1 MFTETCPR
9 ALTAAWLIIV
19 KRRPQPDSSP
29 TDGRIDRRTCTH
41 AMEQH
46 PPIKRKEVLG
56 RGRAVDHDAQ
66 PKKPVSKSRTLHDS
80 VHGKC
85 LEEANP

>member
-19 KRRPQPDSSP
+19 KRQPRPESSP
-29 TDGRIDRRTCTH
+29 TDGRIDRQTCTH

-46 PPIKRKEVLG
+46 PAIKRKEVLG
-56 RGRAVDHDAQ
+56 RGRAQ
-66 PKKPVSKSRTLHDS
+66 PKKPVSKDRTLHDS